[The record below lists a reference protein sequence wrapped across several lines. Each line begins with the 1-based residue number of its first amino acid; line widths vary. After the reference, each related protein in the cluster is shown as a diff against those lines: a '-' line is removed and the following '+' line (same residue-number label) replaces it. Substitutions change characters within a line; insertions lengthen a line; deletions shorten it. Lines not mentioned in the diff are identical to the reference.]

1 MRGDNHNYHKT
12 DYLLFSAYAVF
23 KHHLCDVC
31 NTRHCS
37 CYSGR
42 YSPCL
47 ILYLF
52 QIAPRREK
60 TQQYRLRL
68 LIGGYELVL
77 SAFSC
82 FLFEALAYLFVLV
95 KGTEIGVHILIIN
108 IFVCAGLLFVLLFNG
123 IIRIFTC
130 SEQLGIVPRISLLLF
145 WWMPVVNL
153 VILRKF
159 LGVSAS
165 EYQFTIEKLKR
176 NKDRKCEE
184 LCKTRIVPE

>member
-1 MRGDNHNYHKT
+1 M
-12 DYLLFSAYAVF
+12 LFLNIIYVTYVIPGTAAATAAGIA
-23 KHHLCDVC
+23 LA
-31 NTRHCS
+31 
-37 CYSGR
+37 
-42 YSPCL
+42 
-47 ILYLF
+47 LF
-52 QIAPRREK
+52 YIYFNIAPRREK

-130 SEQLGIVPRISLLLF
+130 SEQLGIVPRIS
-145 WWMPVVNL
+145 
-153 VILRKF
+153 F
-159 LGVSAS
+159 LMWDTGS
-165 EYQFTIEKLKR
+165 
-176 NKDRKCEE
+176 
-184 LCKTRIVPE
+184 